1 MSRAFG
7 PELTR
12 FLAAA
17 IVAVLLAYAGVA
29 QETSP
34 PPPQQTQP
42 PARQSAPAEKNEHPS
57 AQQPE
62 TNSEEQS
69 GEQPE
74 TQPNTP
80 PQTQPPEGQ
89 PSKSPET
96 KITSQQAEQLF
107 RDVDTILDFASK
119 DSSLPIKHQV
129 KRRLASRDE
138 VVSYLKKNMAEDKD
152 VQRLR
157 RTELVLKKFGLLP
170 KDFDLQ
176 TFLVSLLEEQVA
188 GYYDAKTKTVNL
200 LDWVSPDL
208 QRPVLAHEL
217 THALQ
222 DQSFG
227 LDKWLK
233 KGNEDL
239 DNKKDLSPDDITK
252 DENSEARQ
260 AVVEGQAMVV
270 LVDYMIA
277 PMHRT
282 VADAPEVVQMLNE
295 GMAAG
300 TADSKLYQNAPIFMK
315 EALTFP
321 YRYGV
326 EFEAELV
333 REQGKEKA
341 FTATFQNPPKTSREI
356 MEPQT
361 YISAEH
367 LAPLPLPDFRHIFKD
382 YDRFDVGAIG
392 EFDVAVLAEQYAG
405 EPASK
410 RIYPNWR
417 GGYYYSVRP
426 KGNPAAPL
434 ELVFV
439 SKWSSAKTASQFAAI
454 YARGMQQRYK
464 NLKAPTESNLPTDLK
479 DLHTLGSDHT
489 WNTEE
494 GAVVID
500 VKADTVLVME
510 SLEPKIA
517 NEFRHAVLGTVS
529 QTSQ

>member
-1 MSRAFG
+1 MFRRSTLGIF
-7 PELTR
+7 R
-12 FLAAA
+12 FP
-17 IVAVLLAYAGVA
+17 AVLLITLVLCFSGLA
-29 QETSP
+29 QESGP
-34 PPPQQTQP
+34 SAPQQS
-42 PARQSAPAEKNEHPS
+42 ASAPTAQKPDQTPADAGTDKPS
-57 AQQPE
+57 TDKPSTDKSTTKPE
-62 TNSEEQS
+62 S
-69 GEQPE
+69 
-74 TQPNTP
+74 
-80 PQTQPPEGQ
+80 
-89 PSKSPET
+89 
-96 KITSQQAEQLF
+96 KITPEQAQQLF
-107 RDVDTILDFASK
+107 RDVDTILEFASN
-119 DSSLPIKHQV
+119 DTSLPIKHEV
-129 KRRLASRDE
+129 KRRLTSRDE

-200 LDWVSPDL
+200 LDWVLPDL

-233 KGNEDL
+233 KGTEDL
-239 DNKKDLSPDDITK
+239 DTKKDLKPDDITK

-270 LVDYMIA
+270 LVDYMLA
-277 PMHRT
+277 PLHRT
-282 VADAPEVVQMLNE
+282 VANSPEVVDTLNAD
-295 GMAAG
+295 MAAG
-300 TADSKLYQNAPIFMK
+300 TADSKIYQNAPVFMK

-326 EFEAELV
+326 EFEAELL
-333 REQGKEKA
+333 REQGKDKA
-341 FTATFQNPPKTSREI
+341 FAMTFANPPRTSREI

-361 YISAEH
+361 YIAGEH
-367 LAPLPLPDFRHIFKD
+367 LAPLSLPDFKHIFKD
-382 YDRFDVGAIG
+382 YDRFDIGAIG

-405 EPASK
+405 LEASK

-417 GGYYYSVRP
+417 GGYYYSVHP
-426 KGNPAAPL
+426 KGNAAAPL
-434 ELVFV
+434 QLVFV
-439 SKWSSAKTASQFAAI
+439 SKWATPKAADQFAAI

-464 NLKAPTESNLPTDLK
+464 NVKAPADTNLPADLK
-479 DLHTLGSDHT
+479 DLRTLGGDHSWT
-489 WNTEE
+489 TEE

-500 VKADTVLVME
+500 VKADTVLVTE
-510 SLEPKIA
+510 SLDPAITNQFREAVFATTPA
-517 NEFRHAVLGTVS
+517 N
-529 QTSQ
+529 Q

>member
-1 MSRAFG
+1 MSRCLRRDLNAC
-7 PELTR
+7 LVIL
-12 FLAAA
+12 LAAL
-17 IVAVLLAYAGVA
+17 LLAGLCLA
-29 QETSP
+29 QEPSTP
-34 PPPQQTQP
+34 IQT
-42 PARQSAPAEKNEHPS
+42 APS
-57 AQQPE
+57 ANGQ
-62 TNSEEQS
+62 NSEPKASKPEADQS
-69 GEQPE
+69 DQSD
-74 TQPNTP
+74 NDK
-80 PQTQPPEGQ
+80 
-89 PSKSPET
+89 PSTDKPANAQAET
-96 KITSQQAEQLF
+96 KITAEQAQQLF
-107 RDVDTILDFASK
+107 RDVDTILDFASN
-119 DSSLPIKHQV
+119 DTSLPKKHDV
-129 KRRLASRDE
+129 KRRLASREE

-200 LDWVSPDL
+200 LDWVAPDL

-222 DQSFG
+222 DQSYN

-233 KGNEDL
+233 KGSEDL
-239 DNKKDLSPDDITK
+239 DTKKDLKPDDITK

-260 AVVEGQAMVV
+260 AVTEGQAMVV
-270 LVDYMIA
+270 LIDYMLA

-282 VADAPEVVQMLNE
+282 VANSPEVVQLMNDS
-295 GMAAG
+295 MASG
-300 TADSKLYQNAPIFMK
+300 SADSKIYQNAPVFMK

-326 EFEAELV
+326 EFEAEVL
-333 REQGKEKA
+333 RQQGKDKA
-341 FTATFQNPPKTSREI
+341 FKSTFENPPQTSREI

-361 YISAEH
+361 YITGEH
-367 LAPLPLPDFRHIFKD
+367 LAPLPLPDFKHIFKA
-382 YDRFDVGAIG
+382 YDRFDIGAIG

-405 EPASK
+405 LETSK

-426 KGNPAAPL
+426 KGNPGAPL
-434 ELVFV
+434 QLVFV
-439 SKWSSAKTASQFAAI
+439 SKWATPKAAAQFAAI

-464 NLKAPTESNLPTDLK
+464 RVSPSNDSNLPADLK
-479 DLHTLGSDHT
+479 DLRTLGGDHT

-500 VKADTVLVME
+500 VKGDTVLVTE
-510 SLEPKIA
+510 SLDPALTEQ
-517 NEFRHAVLGTVS
+517 FRHEVLATIPVA
-529 QTSQ
+529 Q